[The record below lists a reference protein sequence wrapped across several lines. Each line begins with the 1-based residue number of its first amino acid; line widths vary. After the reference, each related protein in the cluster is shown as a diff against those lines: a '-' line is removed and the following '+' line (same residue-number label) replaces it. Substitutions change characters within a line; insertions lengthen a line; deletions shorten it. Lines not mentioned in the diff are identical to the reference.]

1 MSVPPGPWRSG
12 VIRPRPTELTGRSS
26 ECAALDRLIE
36 AVRSGESRALVVRG
50 DPGVGKTALLDYLA
64 ARAAAAG
71 CRVARAAGVETEMT
85 LAFAG
90 LHQLCA
96 PMLDDLPHLPPPQ
109 RDALRTAFGISA
121 GPPPDRFLVGLTVLS
136 LLCDVAGQR
145 PLICVIDDAPWLD
158 QASAQALGFAAR
170 RLAADPVGLVF
181 AAREPGDALT
191 GLPELQIQ
199 GLPDDEARA
208 LLDSA
213 LGGPLDARVRDL
225 IVAET
230 QGNPLAL
237 LELPRGLTTTELAG
251 GFGLPGAL
259 TGAGLPG
266 RIEVSFRRQLDALPA
281 QTRRLLLLAAAE
293 PYGELSQVRRAA
305 ERLGIGA
312 QAATPAI
319 EADLVEFEAKVRF
332 RHPLLRSA
340 VYRTASVQDRQ
351 EVHRAL
357 AEVTDPETEPDLR
370 AWHRAK
376 AAPGADEQV
385 AAELERSA
393 DRAQARGGLAAAA
406 AFLERAVLL
415 SVDPARRAERT
426 LAAAQANLQAGAFGP
441 ALELLATAE
450 AGPLEELQSARVDLL
465 RGEIVFA
472 SGLGSDAPPLLLKAA
487 SRLEPLDLDLAR
499 ETCLTAWMAALFA
512 GQLASAGDLLE
523 VSRAARALP
532 PSKKSPPRPV
542 DLVLDGLALMVT
554 DGPAAAAPT
563 LRRVVSAFS
572 GGPASGGPASGGQ
585 ASGGP
590 ASVQDELRWGW
601 LAQAAA
607 SALWDDDAWH
617 AMLVRQLRLARD
629 AGALERLPLLL
640 GALGTAVA
648 WSGDFAAAAAL
659 VTEAD
664 AVCEAT
670 GSPAAPFTAMMLA
683 ALRGHQSEAASLI
696 ETTIAEATA
705 GGQGIAVAYAHWTA
719 AIVANGLGRYEEALA
734 AASAASEDISTA
746 YVSMWALPELIEA
759 AARGGNTDLARQAL
773 DRLAGHTRAGGT
785 DFGLGIQAR
794 SRALVS
800 EGRAAEDLY
809 REAIDRLGRTRL
821 RPELAR
827 AHLLYGEWLRRE
839 HRRVDARVQLRA
851 AHDILDPIGMDAFAE
866 RARRELAATGET
878 ARRRTPDTLTTL
890 TAQEA
895 HIARLAVDGQT
906 NPEIG
911 ALLFISART
920 VEWHLRKI
928 FAKLGV
934 GSRRELR
941 QALASVGPVDQVDHV
956 RS

>member
-1 MSVPPGPWRSG
+1 MSVPPGRVG
-12 VIRPRPTELTGRSS
+12 RPRPTELTGRHS

-36 AVRSGESRALVVRG
+36 AVRAGESRALVVRG
-50 DPGVGKTALLDYLA
+50 DPGVGKTVLLDYLA
-64 ARAAAAG
+64 TRAAAAG

-96 PMLDDLPHLPPPQ
+96 PMLDHLPHLPPPQ
-109 RDALRTAFGISA
+109 RDALQTAFGISA
-121 GPPPDRFLVGLTVLS
+121 GPPPDRFLVGLAVLG
-136 LLCDVAGQR
+136 LLSDVAGKR
-145 PLICVIDDAPWLD
+145 ALICVIDDAPWLD
-158 QASAQALGFAAR
+158 QASVQALGFAAR
-170 RLAADPVGLVF
+170 RLAADSVGLVF

-191 GLPELQIQ
+191 GLAELHIQ

-259 TGAGLPG
+259 PGAGLPG
-266 RIEVSFRRQLDALPA
+266 RIEGSFLRQLEALPA

-293 PYGELSQVRRAA
+293 PYGDLSVVRRAA

-312 QAATPAI
+312 QAATPAV
-319 EADLVEFEAKVRF
+319 EAGLVEFEAKVRF

-340 VYRTASVQDRQ
+340 AYRTASVQDRQ
-351 EVHRAL
+351 AVHRAL
-357 AEVTDPETEPDLR
+357 AEVTDPATEPDLR

-376 AAPGADEQV
+376 AAPSADEEV

-415 SVDPARRAERT
+415 SIDPARRAERT

-450 AGPLEELQSARVDLL
+450 AGPLDELQSARVDLL

-499 ETCLTAWMAALFA
+499 ETYLTAWMAALFA
-512 GQLASAGDLLE
+512 GQLAGAGDLVE
-523 VSRAARALP
+523 VSRVARALP
-532 PSKKSPPRPV
+532 PSKTRPAGPPRPV
-542 DLVLDGLALMVT
+542 DLILDGLALMVT

-563 LRRVVSAFS
+563 LRRVVGAF
-572 GGPASGGPASGGQ
+572 SGGQ
-585 ASGGP
+585 ASVP
-590 ASVQDELRWGW
+590 DELRWGW

-683 ALRGHQSEAASLI
+683 ALRGHQAEAASLI

-734 AASAASEDISTA
+734 AASAASEDTSTA

-759 AARGGNTDLARQAL
+759 AARGGNADLARQAL
-773 DRLAGHTRAGGT
+773 DRLAGHTQAGGT

-941 QALASVGPVDQVDHV
+941 QALASVGPVGQVDHGPFGQ
-956 RS
+956 